1 MKDTTPDGA
10 LGYVVVS
17 LPDRGDWQG
26 FFVLPGYQQRGQVM
40 LREVHE
46 ANQQPEM
53 QGGTQ
58 VNHGLPG
65 LTDADQVAVGSLSA
79 VLAELFAMGL
89 RQPPPAQAQADAIMA
104 GVGAATWAIWKASGQ
119 RWLIVTGTRVPGR
132 DGYATKVR
140 RIEAETV
147 DEAREKMATEIGN
160 TKQTKAMADE
170 MLNAVR
176 RYGQGSNKG

>member
-10 LGYVVVS
+10 LGYVVIS
-17 LPDRGDWQG
+17 LPDRGEWQG
-26 FFVLPGYQQRGQVM
+26 FFVLPGYEQRGQAM
-40 LREVHE
+40 LRDVRE

-79 VLAELFAMGL
+79 VLAELFAVGL
-89 RQPPPAQAQADAIMA
+89 RQPPPAPAQADAIMA
-104 GVGAATWAIWKASGQ
+104 GVGAATWGLWKASGQ
-119 RWLIVTGTRVPGR
+119 RWLFVTGTRVPGR

-140 RIEAETV
+140 RIEAETM
-147 DEAREKMATEIGN
+147 DEAREAMATAVGSA
-160 TKQTKAMADE
+160 KQTKAVADE
-170 MLNAVR
+170 LMDVVR
-176 RYGQGSNKG
+176 RYGRGNEKP